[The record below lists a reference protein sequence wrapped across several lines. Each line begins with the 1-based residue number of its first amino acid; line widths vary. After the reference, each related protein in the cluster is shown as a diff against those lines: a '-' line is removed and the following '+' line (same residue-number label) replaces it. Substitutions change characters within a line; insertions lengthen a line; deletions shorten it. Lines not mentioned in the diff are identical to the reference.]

1 MDGETE
7 QPLWVEGWGRRIDAL
22 GLSAVA
28 LVLIEAARPFGLLGS
43 QMLLLAGPLLGGLVD
58 DTAVAR
64 ASALLDSPDL
74 LNRLVACLEG
84 GNVE

>member
-1 MDGETE
+1 MDSETE
-7 QPLWVEGWGRRIDAL
+7 QPLWIEGWGKRIDAL
-22 GLSAVA
+22 GLSSVA

-43 QMLLLAGPLLGGLVD
+43 QALLVAQPLLGGLVD

-84 GNVE
+84 GNVK